1 MEGMIETSLAP
12 GEEVVRRYPCTTVD
26 RVGLFAG
33 TVIPLPGSVESEGMM
48 VLTNKRLIFDFKARE
63 GMMHQESR
71 ISDVSSISSMMSKFG
86 RDLRVP
92 TLFIIVGFILMFAP
106 YVYYAESGEFDLDGE
121 YQNGYNDGIEF
132 GYFDAYL
139 KAIQSGQVADTIPEG
154 YYFYPEEWPTTP
166 QYRDGYSKGS
176 DLGRLTAEADASAGR
191 EFSVPTELKTHYD
204 PGTTVLA
211 IAIPGCIVF
220 ILGSVIYLISNT
232 TKDWVNIRFGSGSTG
247 VCVRSF
253 AGGWNETG
261 YRAITAEDRYWD
273 MTRELGAAI
282 LDLKHRTENRLR
294 VVEDD
299 DVVIESDEDVAEP
312 VEEPGETRI
321 LERVPDFDYNE
332 NELIIDDDG
341 DEVRIIGPWREG

>member
-1 MEGMIETSLAP
+1 M
-12 GEEVVRRYPCTTVD
+12 
-26 RVGLFAG
+26 
-33 TVIPLPGSVESEGMM
+33 
-48 VLTNKRLIFDFKARE
+48 
-63 GMMHQESR
+63 
-71 ISDVSSISSMMSKFG
+71 
-86 RDLRVP
+86 
-92 TLFIIVGFILMFAP
+92 
-106 YVYYAESGEFDLDGE
+106 
-121 YQNGYNDGIEF
+121 
-132 GYFDAYL
+132 
-139 KAIQSGQVADTIPEG
+139 
-154 YYFYPEEWPTTP
+154 
-166 QYRDGYSKGS
+166 GS
-176 DLGRLTAEADASAGR
+176 DLARQRGLGAASAGR
-191 EFSVPTELKTHYD
+191 EFSVPTDLKTHYD

-312 VEEPGETRI
+312 VEEPKETRI
-321 LERVPDFDYNE
+321 FERVPDFDYNE